1 MDEEEEYNDE
11 VSDEDVSTL
20 INRANKSESE
30 VIKLTNVI
38 NSLSGERKDENFL
51 HHQIETSEMIDKL
64 EHFYK
69 GDTQSFDDEGNII
82 WKEQINKD
90 LVTFNE
96 FGVSSFMEIITK
108 YIDRNT
114 ILSDYTEKR
123 IYEIMAD
130 LGDEIILF
138 MLCNL
143 TRIGMDTQ
151 FKQSKFR
158 LVIITTTHIIESTYR
173 RAIGGKTLIELNQS
187 KVVGQFG
194 NPQGIS
200 QGRPR
205 REGFFSRLVH

>member
-1 MDEEEEYNDE
+1 MGQEDEYNDE
-11 VSDEDVSTL
+11 ISDEDINTL

-30 VIKLTNVI
+30 VIKLTSLV

-64 EHFYK
+64 EHFYR
-69 GDTQSFDDEGNII
+69 GDVQSTDNEGNII
-82 WKEQINKD
+82 WKGQDNKD

-96 FGVSSFMEIITK
+96 YGVSSFMEIITK

-114 ILSDYTEKR
+114 ILSDYSEQR

-143 TRIGMDTQ
+143 TKIGMDTQ

-158 LVIITTTHIIESTYR
+158 LIIITTTHIIESTYR
-173 RAIGGKTLIELNQS
+173 RAIRGKTLIELNQS

-194 NPQGIS
+194 NPQSIS

-205 REGFFSRLVH
+205 KEGFFSRLVH